1 MRVTK
6 NKWKFIFTRGVLLA
20 GVGLFVFFMLVQWIK
35 SDTGMVEYIESLQ
48 GKEVLRQLVSM
59 LVAGFI
65 LGWMFWRQIK
75 NREQQQQRR

>member
-6 NKWKFIFTRGVLLA
+6 NKWKFILTRGVLLA

-75 NREQQQQRR
+75 NREQQRR

>member
-1 MRVTK
+1 MRVMK
-6 NKWKFIFTRGVLLA
+6 NKWKFILTRGVLLV
-20 GVGLFVFFMLVQWIK
+20 GLGLFVFFMLVQWIK

-75 NREQQQQRR
+75 NREQQRR